1 MSSHT
6 DPKELGLGLH
16 GVMAEFDH
24 GEELVKAAHRAY
36 SAGFRKME
44 GYSPLPVEG
53 LSEALGF
60 KRHFVSL
67 VILIGGMCGCAGGF
81 GLMWWMSVVAYAH
94 NVAGHP
100 MNSWPQYIP
109 PTFECT
115 ILLAALSAVVGMFG
129 MNGLPQPYHPVFN
142 VKQFAERG
150 SRDRFFLVI
159 ESEDPM
165 FDLEKTRAFMESEL
179 EPLGVYDVEN

>member
-1 MSSHT
+1 MSGQTYLEQH
-6 DPKELGLGLH
+6 GLYGL
-16 GVMAEFDH
+16 MAEFEH
-24 GEELVKAAHRAY
+24 PEELVKAAHRAY

-44 GYSPLPVEG
+44 GYSPMPVEG
-53 LSEALGF
+53 LSEAIGF

-67 VILIGGMCGCAGGF
+67 VVLFGGLTGCIGGF
-81 GLMWWMSVVAYAH
+81 TLMYWISVIAYAH

-100 MNSWPQYIP
+100 MNSWPAYIP

-115 ILLAALSAVVGMFG
+115 ILLAALSAVIGMFA

-142 VKQFAERG
+142 VTEFSERA

-159 ESEDPM
+159 EAEDPL
-165 FDLEKTRAFMESEL
+165 FDMQQTRGFMHEL
-179 EPLGVYDVEN
+179 EPMGVFDVEK

>member
-1 MSSHT
+1 MSSHSFY
-6 DPKELGLGLH
+6 DHQGMYGL
-16 GVMAEFDH
+16 MAEFEH
-24 GEELVKAAHRAY
+24 PEELVKAAHRAY

-53 LSEALGF
+53 LSQALGF

-67 VILIGGMCGCAGGF
+67 VVFIGGLAGCIGGF
-81 GLMWWMSVVAYAH
+81 GLMYWIATIAYAH

-100 MNSWPQYIP
+100 MNSWPAFIP

-115 ILLAALSAVVGMFG
+115 VLLASLSAVVGMFA

-142 VKQFAERG
+142 VEEFKRA

-159 ESEDPM
+159 EATDPQ
-165 FDLEKTRAFMESEL
+165 FDPEKTRTFMGEL
-179 EPLGVYDVEN
+179 EPMGVFDVEK

>member
-1 MSSHT
+1 MSSHSYN
-6 DPKELGLGLH
+6 DHQGVY
-16 GVMAEFDH
+16 GVMAEFEH
-24 GEELVKAAHRAY
+24 PEELVKAAHRAY

-44 GYSPLPVEG
+44 GYSPMPVEG
-53 LSEALGF
+53 LAEAIGF

-67 VILIGGMCGCAGGF
+67 VVLFGGLTGCIGGF
-81 GLMWWMSVVAYAH
+81 TLMYWISVIAYAH

-100 MNSWPQYIP
+100 MNSWPAFIP

-115 ILLAALSAVVGMFG
+115 VLLAALFATIGMFA

-142 VKQFAERG
+142 VQQFAERA

-159 ESEDPM
+159 EAEDPL
-165 FDLEKTRAFMESEL
+165 FDMQQTRGFMHEL
-179 EPLGVYDVEN
+179 EPVGVFDVEK

>member
-6 DPKELGLGLH
+6 YIEHQGVYGL
-16 GVMAEFDH
+16 MAEFERP
-24 GEELVKAAHRAY
+24 EELVKAAHRAY

-44 GYSPLPVEG
+44 GYSPMPVEG
-53 LSEALGF
+53 LSEAIGF

-67 VILIGGMCGCAGGF
+67 VVLFGGLTGCIGGF
-81 GLMWWMSVVAYAH
+81 TLMYWIATIAYAH
-94 NVAGHP
+94 NIAGHP
-100 MNSWPQYIP
+100 MNSWPAFIP

-115 ILLAALSAVVGMFG
+115 VLLAALSAVIGMFA

-142 VKQFAERG
+142 VQQFSERA

-159 ESEDPM
+159 EAEDPL
-165 FDLEKTRAFMESEL
+165 FDIQQTRGFMQEL
-179 EPLGVYDVEN
+179 EPLGVFDVEK

>member
-6 DPKELGLGLH
+6 FYDEHGLYGL
-16 GVMAEFDH
+16 MAEFDH
-24 GEELVKAAHRAY
+24 PEELVKAAHRAH

-53 LSEALGF
+53 LSEALGY

-67 VILIGGMCGCAGGF
+67 VVLMGGLTGCIGGFM
-81 GLMWWMSVVAYAH
+81 LMWWMSVIAYAH
-94 NVAGHP
+94 NVAGRP
-100 MNSWPQYIP
+100 MNSWPAYIP

-115 ILLAALSAVVGMFG
+115 VLLAALSAVFGMFA

-142 VKQFAERG
+142 VQEFSERA

-159 ESEDPM
+159 EAADPL
-165 FDLEKTRAFMESEL
+165 FDLEKTRAFMQEL
-179 EPLGVYDVEN
+179 EPTGVFDVEK